1 MQEHARELARESGYA
16 PNERFVVTIKRAA
29 IPVMTYSMPWKRDLK
44 MRAQP

>member
-1 MQEHARELARESGYA
+1 MQEQWVRRVQAQAAALILR
-16 PNERFVVTIKRAA
+16 IKRAA